1 MLRIIAAFSFTSAGG
16 IIGFSMADKLKEAQK
31 ICDEINNLFQR
42 TSFLIGYRCD
52 DVYAVCRNLKS
63 DSEFKDLTFLQY
75 LPDEYNAGEDFR
87 HCWNQAL
94 ESQKNLGKEEKELLA
109 YFGSV
114 LGKSDVDGQLSSIS
128 EIRKE
133 LERIYA
139 VRLENL
145 QKKGRLYRTTG
156 LLFGVM
162 AGILVI

>member
-1 MLRIIAAFSFTSAGG
+1 MFRIIAAFAFTSAGG
-16 IIGFSMADKLKEAQK
+16 IIGFSMADKLKEARK
-31 ICDEINNLFQR
+31 ICDDISSLFQR
-42 TSFLIGYRCD
+42 ASFLIGYRCD

-63 DSEFKDLTFLQY
+63 DSGFKDLTFLQY
-75 LPDEYNAGEDFR
+75 LPDEYTVGEDF
-87 HCWNQAL
+87 HCCWNQAL

-114 LGKSDVDGQLSSIS
+114 LGKSDVDRQLSSIS
-128 EIRKE
+128 EIQKE